1 MLTHE
6 MLKKELEKS
15 GYTLIAFDDNGEKKI
30 SSTLHGIAPLAELCE
45 KNVENTKLWVADK
58 VTGKAAALLCVQANV
73 VSLYT
78 HVITKTAKKILS
90 SNKIDFSYET
100 CVDYIKNRTNTGKC
114 PMESLSQNVDSPV
127 EMLEKVRKFLDEL

>member
-6 MLKKELEKS
+6 MLKKELERS
-15 GYTLIAFDDNGEKKI
+15 DYTLIAFDNNDEKYF
-30 SSTLHGIAPLAELCE
+30 SSRLRGIAPLAELCE
-45 KNVENTKLWVADK
+45 KNVDKTKLWVADK

-73 VSLYT
+73 TSLYT
-78 HVITKTAKKILS
+78 HIITKTAMKILS

-100 CVDYIKNRTNTGKC
+100 CVDYIENRTNTGKC

-127 EMLEKVRKFLDEL
+127 EMLKKVRKFLDEL